1 MKKRTFIITLI
12 LLIVLLLG
20 IFVYK
25 KVKVNKTDKDFERAS
40 NIMTLSYNKELNL
53 FYETLEK
60 VTDQKITKEELI
72 YDFAKS
78 GMIPVL
84 SFVEKE
90 TDNKDIED
98 AFQNLGLLLSDYN
111 YIKINDRENIFVKQ
125 ANGNYYNNDKDLY
138 IYYTIKEVITKKGFE
153 KLYNEYLK
161 SIKYSNTLDNLTDK
175 LSEYVDKKYTK
186 KKIKNNLTNHNIDFY
201 NEYEDTIIK
210 IIANDL
216 NDFCTYVKE
225 NYFYEDGKLV
235 KSLKKNIDSEKIN
248 ITFKMKNDVLD
259 TENLF
264 KQIEKLNYPKIYF

>member
-1 MKKRTFIITLI
+1 MENIIT
-12 LLIVLLLG
+12 
-20 IFVYK
+20 
-25 KVKVNKTDKDFERAS
+25 
-40 NIMTLSYNKELNL
+40 M
-53 FYETLEK
+53 
-60 VTDQKITKEELI
+60 
-72 YDFAKS
+72 
-78 GMIPVL
+78 
-84 SFVEKE
+84 
-90 TDNKDIED
+90 
-98 AFQNLGLLLSDYN
+98 
-111 YIKINDRENIFVKQ
+111 IKI
-125 ANGNYYNNDKDLY
+125 Y
-138 IYYTIKEVITKKGFE
+138 ISITKKGFE